1 MLSMNK
7 FLLAAG
13 LLYSSFSLPDM
24 PEARAQGTGEK
35 KDNLKEYR
43 VKLPNTKEQKVLL
56 LIDQANV
63 KIEGYDG
70 DEVILR
76 APGRSETPERAK
88 GLRPIYYSAEDNS
101 GLGLSVVKDGNTL
114 KIVKASRHHG
124 DFQIRVPRRVTIEYE
139 QVNWMGGDLQITNH
153 TGDLEIKTTIGNID
167 LKNVSGPVVASTT
180 SGNINVVYATAVEQ
194 SKPSSI
200 SNISGLVDVTLPNG
214 TKANLKLRSIT
225 GEIYSDLDLKM
236 KGGTNTEDLPRLGG
250 GNTVEGTLNGG
261 GVEINLNTISSDI
274 FVRRQK

>member
-1 MLSMNK
+1 MLSINK

-13 LLYSSFSLPDM
+13 LLYSSLTLRQM
-24 PEARAQGTGEK
+24 PVVHAQGAGGK

-43 VKLPNTKEQKVLL
+43 VRLPNAKEQKVLL

-70 DEVILR
+70 DEVIVR

-139 QVNWMGGDLQITNH
+139 QVNWMGGDLQITSH

-180 SGNINVVYATAVEQ
+180 SGSITVVYGNVEQ
-194 SKPSSI
+194 GKPSSI
-200 SNISGLVDVTLPNG
+200 SNISGLVDVTLPDG
-214 TKANLKLRSIT
+214 TKANLKLKSIT

-236 KGGTNTEDLPRLGG
+236 KGGTGKEDLPRLGG

-261 GVEINLNTISSDI
+261 GVEINLQTISSDI